1 MHGTTRNPYLMTLPS
16 LISAKNK
23 LSQIAE
29 NYDPNRYSLKGFDSE
44 KLTPTQFR
52 QQLMRNFRIN
62 ITDEELGALIYLF
75 DSDGEQT
82 VDSMEFITEFFR
94 LGKLERK
101 KVIKEKRERVMR
113 IERMKQME
121 EEKRLRAAK
130 ASIDAQVAENW
141 TPEDENSAI
150 KKLTRAAFCYDATR
164 GGLEAFIKFEYL
176 DAAEFREQMK
186 SNLETKLTIEETAAL
201 INLFG
206 DLDEK
211 IVFCREFLN
220 NFFRIRR
227 IELDK
232 HSRSQRA
239 ITEERHLQQAHRLE
253 EVIEKYSKLTVAKI
267 EPFTEE
273 DKASAVDKIRTAAAF
288 RRPNPFIN
296 AIEKSFEAAEL
307 THTAFKELLKNNFYV
322 QLTPAELDALV
333 SMFDRN
339 QDGTISCPEFMR
351 TFFRIGFDEHAHML
365 QEKRERAAYLRRK
378 EIERVEK
385 RVQSAVA
392 LVRTKVV
399 WPELPP
405 IEGDAYGGTSSPDTQ
420 TFSTSG
426 SNMSTSTTLKK
437 RKTKR
442 LTVSALLSPNKL
454 AQRLANSDTS
464 LTKLFPKASD
474 DTKDFILQIEE
485 QDRLISKMKL
495 TGRSSSSGH
504 SSHNNAAMTHSHSKK
519 KITHHSSSSSS
530 SSSHQDRQEQYHEDD
545 LDEVEFVPPPQD
557 MQSGQ
562 DRPRTVHSSCKQRQ
576 DEDEDDYNMT
586 QEPDEFNYTG
596 MHFDE
601 VEEVA
606 DS

>member
-1 MHGTTRNPYLMTLPS
+1 M
-16 LISAKNK
+16 SAKNK
-23 LSQIAE
+23 LSKIAE

-62 ITDEELGALIYLF
+62 VTDEELGALIYLF

-94 LGKLERK
+94 LGKQERK
-101 KVIKEKRERVMR
+101 KVLKEKRDKLMK
-113 IERMKQME
+113 IERMKQLE
-121 EEKRLRAAK
+121 EEKRVRAAK

-141 TPEDENSAI
+141 APEDENSAI
-150 KKLTRAAFCYDATR
+150 KKLTRAAFCYDSTR

-186 SNLETKLTIEETAAL
+186 SNLETRLTVEETAAL
-201 INLFG
+201 VNLFG
-206 DLDEK
+206 DVDEK

-227 IELDK
+227 NELDK
-232 HSRSQRA
+232 YSRSQRI
-239 ITEERHLQQAHRLE
+239 ITEERHSQQAHRLE

-267 EPFTEE
+267 EPYTEE
-273 DKASAVDKIRTAAAF
+273 DKASAIDKIRRAAAF

-296 AIEKSFEAAEL
+296 AIDKSFEASEL
-307 THTAFKELLKNNFYV
+307 SHTAFKELLKNNFYV
-322 QLTPAELDALV
+322 KLTPAELDALV

-339 QDGTISCPEFMR
+339 HDGTISCPEFMR
-351 TFFRIGFDEHAHML
+351 TFYRIGFDEHAHML
-365 QEKRERAAYLRRK
+365 EEKRERAQYLHRK
-378 EIERVEK
+378 EAERLEK
-385 RVQSAVA
+385 RVKSAVA
-392 LVRTKVV
+392 LVRTRVV

-405 IEGDAYGGTSSPDTQ
+405 VEGDAFGGTSSPDAQ
-420 TFSTSG
+420 TFSTADSTFSG
-426 SNMSTSTTLKK
+426 SVASSLKK
-437 RKTKR
+437 RKSKR

-464 LTKLFPKASD
+464 LTKLFPKASE

-485 QDRLISKMKL
+485 QDRLINKMKL
-495 TGRSSSSGH
+495 TGRSSSRGSGGH
-504 SSHNNAAMTHSHSKK
+504 SSRNNTATTHRHNKQKNINT
-519 KITHHSSSSSS
+519 TTSSSRKSSPPTPFPL
-530 SSSHQDRQEQYHEDD
+530 HGDHEMEEYEYA
-545 LDEVEFVPPPQD
+545 DEVEFVPPPQD
-557 MQSGQ
+557 MMSEQ
-562 DRPRTVHSSCKQRQ
+562 DRPRTVHSSSKTRQR
-576 DEDEDDYNMT
+576 DDDYNIA
-586 QEPDEFNYTG
+586 QEPDEFNYSG

-606 DS
+606 ES